1 MGTNQSLVH
10 SDLITEEDVIDQFTT
25 IRCMHGDE
33 VSYPLAVVKVGIG
46 EQEILMNAAV
56 SDTLP
61 RASLL
66 GWDMLELLSHIGGD
80 SRKATSADE
89 QLAARVGVGTA
100 K

>member
-1 MGTNQSLVH
+1 MEE
-10 SDLITEEDVIDQFTT
+10 DLIDQYTT

-46 EQEILMNAAV
+46 EREVIMNAAV

-61 RASLL
+61 RAALL
-66 GWDMLELLSHIGGD
+66 GWDMPELLSHIGGD
-80 SRKATSADE
+80 SWKTTSADE